1 MKIVWERVFET
12 YPLILYARIAYDHGA
27 VTATGL
33 RDTDMDPIQ
42 DWCVANKCGVRTAF
56 DTFKFRNEQE
66 LTIFLLRWSGV

>member
-1 MKIVWERVFET
+1 MAKYQ
-12 YPLILYARIAYDHGA
+12 YPHGA

-56 DTFKFRNEQE
+56 DTFRFRNEKE
-66 LTIFLLRWSGV
+66 LTIFLLKWG

>member
-1 MKIVWERVFET
+1 MKIIWQRLPGNWLMAKYQ
-12 YPLILYARIAYDHGA
+12 YPHGA

-56 DTFKFRNEQE
+56 DTFRFRNEKE
-66 LTIFLLRWSGV
+66 LTIFLLKWS